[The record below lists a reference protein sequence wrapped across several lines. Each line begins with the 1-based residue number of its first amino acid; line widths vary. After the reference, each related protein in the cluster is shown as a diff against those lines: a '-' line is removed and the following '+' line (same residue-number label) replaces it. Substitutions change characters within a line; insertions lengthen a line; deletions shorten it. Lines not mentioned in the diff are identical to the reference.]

1 MPDVPDN
8 LDERIAA
15 YLDGKLPPAEAA
27 RLEVYLANTD
37 PALATRVLGM
47 SADRHAVRS
56 LPKVSAPQDLAARVM
71 EQVERTALLNDQDAF
86 EEPRRRPWRAG
97 WALAAALALVIGG
110 IGFVIKESLDAR
122 QESARWANAGEP
134 SGRPGGQLAQLAPA
148 SVPGADTLEGQV
160 HHVESLAAA
169 DGRTGG
175 RFAPMS
181 PAPMGAGTM
190 AAPAAPGGPEM
201 AAATRAGLT
210 GNAPTR
216 NGAPAIGAAK
226 PVPTAIEGL
235 AELNP
240 AATPGQPLVLTLA
253 ARDEADFDRL
263 RSQLDQWRAA
273 GPSAAPAASSAAPV
287 QVSQPDV
294 FKNGS
299 TSAMTPPDVRSAA
312 TASDLS
318 SVANKADKDQGGQ
331 NEKALVEKQV
341 MPEKK
346 LAGPTTYH
354 ITLRPEQL
362 VDLAREFHITA
373 LAQGGRRLAVETAT
387 FSRQAPTMDDGLGG
401 AGTLG
406 GRQFVAQA
414 PQVAAA
420 TTQDFGAA
428 SGGGGFGGG
437 GGGGRG
443 AAFGGRGGRGF
454 GGGEGSTL
462 AGGGSFG
469 SGGFGAAG
477 QETARRA
484 DLNQAATTNPAG
496 APALPPVTDNLS
508 NSMNAANARN
518 GNAAPPPAV
527 DCIIEVL
534 PPPTTAP
541 AP

>member
-1 MPDVPDN
+1 
-8 LDERIAA
+8 
-15 YLDGKLPPAEAA
+15 
-27 RLEVYLANTD
+27 
-37 PALATRVLGM
+37 
-47 SADRHAVRS
+47 
-56 LPKVSAPQDLAARVM
+56 
-71 EQVERTALLNDQDAF
+71 
-86 EEPRRRPWRAG
+86 
-97 WALAAALALVIGG
+97 
-110 IGFVIKESLDAR
+110 
-122 QESARWANAGEP
+122 
-134 SGRPGGQLAQLAPA
+134 
-148 SVPGADTLEGQV
+148 
-160 HHVESLAAA
+160 
-169 DGRTGG
+169 
-175 RFAPMS
+175 
-181 PAPMGAGTM
+181 
-190 AAPAAPGGPEM
+190 
-201 AAATRAGLT
+201 
-210 GNAPTR
+210 
-216 NGAPAIGAAK
+216 
-226 PVPTAIEGL
+226 L

-273 GPSAAPAASSAAPV
+273 GPSGAPAASSAAAPA
-287 QVSQPDV
+287 QVSQPDA

-299 TSAMTPPDVRSAA
+299 TSAVTPPQARPAA

-318 SVANKADKDQGGQ
+318 SVANKADKDHVGQ
-331 NEKALVEKQV
+331 NEKALVDKQA
-341 MPEKK
+341 MSEKK
-346 LAGPTTYH
+346 LEGPTTYH
-354 ITLRPEQL
+354 IALRPEQL

-373 LAQGGRRLAVETAT
+373 LAQGDHRLAVETAT
-387 FSRQAPTMDDGLGG
+387 FSRQASTMDDGLGAAG
-401 AGTLG
+401 ALG

-454 GGGEGSTL
+454 GGGGGGSTL